1 MKENIARD
9 TIKALR
15 FAIDKRVIS
24 DARLIQINRIII
36 DAVEEHCKE
45 YSINLEEVK
54 KGVENIWLI

>member
-54 KGVENIWLI
+54 KGVENI